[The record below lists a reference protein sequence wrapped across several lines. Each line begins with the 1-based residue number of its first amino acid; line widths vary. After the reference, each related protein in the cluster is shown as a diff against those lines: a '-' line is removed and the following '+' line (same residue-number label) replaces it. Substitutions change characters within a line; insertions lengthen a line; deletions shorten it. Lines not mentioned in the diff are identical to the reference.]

1 MNKKYIGYGLA
12 VVGLGLVG
20 YYVWG
25 LTTVKDRAK
34 VTKVDIVDVGLT
46 WVKLQLTVVNFS
58 TVSIPFNGF
67 SGKIEADGYDVS
79 DLFLA
84 PNNTS
89 IPAGGTTL
97 YQVQG
102 SINWLQLASLVPNI
116 VEEVAAGNWRNVIG
130 NLHARV
136 KGELYSGNFSAI
148 IDMPLV

>member
-1 MNKKYIGYGLA
+1 MNKKYLGYGLA
-12 VVGLGLVG
+12 LLGLGYIG

-67 SGKIEADGYDVS
+67 SGKVEAKGYDIS
-79 DLFLA
+79 DLYLA
-84 PNNTS
+84 PNNTTLE
-89 IPAGGTTL
+89 AGQTVL

-102 SINWLQLASLVPNI
+102 SVNWFQLAGLIPNI
-116 VEEVAAGNWRNVIG
+116 VQMISSGNWKGVIAD
-130 NLHARV
+130 LQATV
-136 KGELYSGNFSAI
+136 KGEFYSGNFTAAVNL
-148 IDMPLV
+148 PLV